1 MKNTMR
7 TISLRNIMAHKMRLV
22 LTIMSVVL
30 GTAFIAGSGMF
41 TASLESS
48 FTEITKSTMAKV
60 DAVIAPKEPG
70 HPGVP
75 VDDIAKLRQDPRVDV
90 VEVSSDSVS
99 AVIAGPDKKPISAGG
114 APSTVLP
121 QSTDGKSASDV
132 VHLTEGEWPA
142 KPGTAALNDA
152 AVAKGHLKLGDK
164 VTMVSASGTSE
175 FELVGVY
182 RSDMAVG
189 GWLGLVIPESQYLSM
204 FADGGH
210 VDSVLINAK
219 DKNKAG
225 ELRDHLASAYPNLK
239 VQSGQAL
246 ADETNKEI
254 KKSLAFINYFLWAFG
269 AIALLVGSFIIS
281 NTFAMIISQR
291 LREFALLRS
300 LGASRG
306 QITRSVVF
314 EAIVVGIVGSA
325 LGIVAGMGL
334 ARAIVLVMS
343 SQGMGLPDNG
353 LALTASS
360 VLAPLVVGILITVL
374 SAWAPARRAGRIHPV
389 QAMRS
394 GDQSSSNS
402 LKWRTIIGTVFV
414 LAGAAAAAYAGF
426 TTDMGSAKERAI
438 TVGIG
443 AAAVI
448 VGVWLAG
455 PAYSIPFVGSI
466 GRVVGI
472 PFGSVGK
479 LAATNSRRNPRRTAA
494 TAFSLMLGLMLVSSI
509 GMMGA
514 TMGKNV
520 DKVVDDTFKGAYQ
533 VATPP
538 NLGMPIP
545 ADIPERIAKA
555 DGVDHLTPLYLA
567 PLGVGK
573 AKTGENPIRPMTGVA
588 DFDVQDAFSLKIT
601 NGTSDLHNKEGV
613 LLAKPAAERM
623 QVSVGGSVDVF
634 TIDGRRASAP
644 VVGIY
649 EPNQGIG
656 DEVISKRSA
665 EKLAA
670 PSQIQLLNIVVF
682 AKPGTD
688 LTRLRADL
696 ENAVADHMV
705 VLVKDRED
713 IKGEVGK
720 QITMMLNVLYAL
732 LALAVIIA
740 VLGIMNTLALSVS
753 ERRAEIGMLRAVG
766 FQRSQVGRMIRLEA
780 IVIALYGAVLG
791 SLIGLGL
798 GWCFIRCLSGM
809 GLSVIAVP
817 WVQVGVVVFG
827 AGVVGLLAAVWPAR
841 SAAKVRPL
849 EAIAE

>member
-1 MKNTMR
+1 MR

-41 TASLESS
+41 TASLEAS
-48 FTEITKSTMAKV
+48 FTNITKSTFAKV
-60 DAVIAPKEPG
+60 DAVVAPKEPG
-70 HPGVP
+70 HPGLLI
-75 VDDIAKLRQDPRVDV
+75 DDVAKLRQDPLVDSA
-90 VEVSSDSVS
+90 EISHDVSV
-99 AVIAGPDKKPISAGG
+99 VIAGPDKKPISSGG

-121 QSTDGKSASDV
+121 HSPDGKSASDV
-132 VHLTEGEWPA
+132 VHLNSGAWPS
-142 KPGTAALNDA
+142 KPGTAVLNQE
-152 AVAKGHLKLGDK
+152 AVDKGHLHLGDK
-164 VTMVSASGTSE
+164 ITMVSAQGRSE
-175 FELVGVY
+175 FELVGIY

-189 GWLGLVIPESQYLSM
+189 GWIGLIVPESQYVEM
-204 FADGGH
+204 FAPGGH
-210 VDSVLINAK
+210 VDSVLVNAK
-219 DKNKAG
+219 DKAKAG
-225 ELRDHLASAYPNLK
+225 ELRDSLTSTYPNMK

-254 KKSLAFINYFLWAFG
+254 KKSLAFVNYFLWAFG

-281 NTFAMIISQR
+281 NTFAMIVSQR

-325 LGIVAGMGL
+325 LGILAGMGL
-334 ARAIVLVMS
+334 ARGIVLVMNA
-343 SQGMGLPDNG
+343 QGMGFPDSG
-353 LALTASS
+353 LSLTPTSI
-360 VLAPLVVGILITVL
+360 VVPLVVGILVTVL

-394 GDQSSSNS
+394 GDQSANNS
-402 LKWRTIIGTVFV
+402 LKWRTIIGTLIV
-414 LAGAAAAAYAGF
+414 LAGAGAAAYAGF
-426 TTDMGSAKERAI
+426 DTDMGSAKTRAI
-438 TVGIG
+438 TVGVG

-448 VGVWLAG
+448 LGVWLAG

-466 GRVVGI
+466 GRLVGW

-520 DKVVDDTFKGAYQ
+520 DKIVDDTFKGTYQ
-533 VATPP
+533 VATPQ
-538 NLGMPIP
+538 NLGIPMP
-545 ADIPERIAKA
+545 ADVPGAITKLNGVDRIA
-555 DGVDHLTPLYLA
+555 PLYLA

-573 AKTGENPIRPMTGVA
+573 ANTGENPVRPMTGVA
-588 DFDVQDAFSLKIT
+588 DFDVQDAFTLKMVA
-601 NGTSDLHNKEGV
+601 GSSDLRDREGV
-613 LLAKPAAERM
+613 LLAKGAAEKM
-623 QVSVGGSVDVF
+623 QVTTGGSVDVVA
-634 TIDGRRASAP
+634 IDGRRSPAP
-644 VVGIY
+644 VLGIY

-656 DEVISKRSA
+656 DEIISKRSA
-665 EKLAA
+665 EKLAS
-670 PSQIQLLNIVVF
+670 PSQIQLLQVMVF
-682 AKPGTD
+682 AKDGTD
-688 LTRLRADL
+688 TAHLRGDL

-705 VLVKDRED
+705 VQVKDRED
-713 IKGEVGK
+713 IKGEAGK
-720 QITMMLNVLYAL
+720 QITMMLNVLYGL

-780 IVIALYGAVLG
+780 MVIALYGAVIG

-798 GWCFIRCLSGM
+798 GWCFIRCLTGM

-817 WVQVGVVVFG
+817 WVQVGLTVLA
-827 AGVVGLLAAVWPAR
+827 AGVVGLVAALLPAR
-841 SAAKVRPL
+841 SAAKTKPL